1 VPPFLAY
8 YGVVQNNQSLVQE
21 AYNQCK
27 LYRDVLRVESSGLW
41 QHILL
46 GTENYDPGLW
56 ATGNAWAAQGMLR
69 VLATI
74 KWSQFAG
81 QMQSQMNDLQAW
93 TEEIVNGC
101 RRYVVSVCF
110 GLGGARGTRS
120 RVDIPV

>member
-1 VPPFLAY
+1 MLNTQVPPFLAY
-8 YGVVQNNQSLVQE
+8 YGVLHNNQSLVTE
-21 AYNQCK
+21 AYRQCS

-46 GTENYDPGLW
+46 GTGTQDTGLW

-81 QMQSQMNDLQAW
+81 AMQNEMNDLQSW
-93 TEEIVNGC
+93 TEEILRGC
-101 RRYVVSVCF
+101 QRYVVS
-110 GLGGARGTRS
+110 GSAEG
-120 RVDIPV
+120 